1 MSATLE
7 PVVIPTDPAAISTQQ
22 DWAAYSATEHAVWR
36 VLYERR
42 MPTLRRTASR
52 TFLGGLEAI
61 GLDGEGVPDL
71 ARVNAALERRTGWRA
86 VPVTGFLPAR
96 AFFRSLEAREFPTAI
111 TVRTPAQLDYVEA
124 PDIFH
129 DVFGHVPLH
138 ADPVFA
144 EFLSRFGAIAARA
157 DAPVAVERLARLFWF
172 TVEFGLVQE
181 DAAVKV
187 YGSGLISSHADAA
200 NALSDACERRPFSLE
215 AVLAQPFVID
225 RLQDVLFVVRTF
237 DDLRRA
243 LDQLEGLRGRRLLA
257 G

>member
-7 PVVIPTDPAAISTQQ
+7 PTLVPTDPAAFATQQ

-42 MPTLRRTASR
+42 MPTLRATASR
-52 TFLGGLEAI
+52 TYLAGLDAI
-61 GLDGEGVPDL
+61 GLGPDGVPDL
-71 ARVNAALERRTGWRA
+71 RRVNVALGRRTGWRA

-96 AFFRSLEAREFPTAI
+96 AFFRSLEAREFPTAV
-111 TVRTPAQLDYVEA
+111 TVRSPAALDYVEA

-144 EFLSRFGAIAARA
+144 AFLSRFGALAARA
-157 DAPVAVERLARLFWF
+157 ETPERVTQLARLFWF
-172 TVEFGLVQE
+172 TVEFGLVRE
-181 DAAVKV
+181 GRDVKI

-200 NALSDACERRPFSLE
+200 NALSPACDRRPFDLE
-215 AVLAQPFVID
+215 AVMAQPFEID
-225 RLQDVLFVVRTF
+225 RLQDVLFVVDSF
-237 DDLRRA
+237 GQLADALR
-243 LDQLEGLRGRRLLA
+243 QLEDA
-257 G
+257 SP